1 MTGLFVPALLRA
13 SQTKP
18 WADCETDAKRLDVYN
33 GIVLAPHLDA
43 VFGRGCITVA
53 DDGAIVLSDALDAEA
68 RTTLGLDRPL
78 RVPGLADRHRTYLP
92 WHRERVCIRGETH
105 G

>member
-13 SQTKP
+13 SDIKP
-18 WADCETDAKRLDVYN
+18 WADCEMDAEWLDVYN
-33 GIVLAPHLDA
+33 GILLAPHLDA
-43 VFGRGCITVA
+43 VFARGFITVA

-78 RVPGLADRHRTYLP
+78 RVRGLADGHRTSLP
-92 WHRERVCIRGETH
+92 WHREQVFMRGETH